1 MIDCFADHH
10 FIQDH
15 TILVDT
21 ALQSVALTNPSLS
34 VDIENKVVY
43 LDVEHP
49 SQVSVISGGG
59 SGHEPSFAGFVGRG
73 LLAASVTGKILQ
85 SPEPAQI
92 EAALLKVDS
101 QRGILVIIM
110 NNIVSFPTL
119 FERIEAARSSSGT
132 KID

>member
-15 TILVDT
+15 TILVNT
-21 ALQSVALTNPSLS
+21 ALQSVALTNPSLA

-43 LDVEHP
+43 LDAEYP

-92 EAALLKVDS
+92 ETALLKVDS
-101 QRGILVIIM
+101 QRGILVVIM
-110 NNIVSFPTL
+110 NNIVSSSTFSKW
-119 FERIEAARSSSGT
+119 IEVAGG
-132 KID
+132 